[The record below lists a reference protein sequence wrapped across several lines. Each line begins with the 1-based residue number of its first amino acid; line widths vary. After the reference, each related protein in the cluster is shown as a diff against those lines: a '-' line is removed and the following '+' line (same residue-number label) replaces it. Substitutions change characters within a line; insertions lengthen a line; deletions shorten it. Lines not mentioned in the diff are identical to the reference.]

1 MLLTFWTALALGQS
15 RPPAAGETSKPFVLG
30 RVEQLPSKVL
40 AETRTL
46 NIYLPEG
53 YQPGDTARYP
63 VIYLLDGSADENFIH
78 VVGLVQF
85 NKFPWIERLPKS
97 IVVGIANVDRQR
109 DFTYPTRDAADK
121 KRYATAGHSDKFI
134 TFLEQELQLYINRK
148 YRTNASRT
156 IIGQSLA
163 GLLATDFYLKSRLY
177 SANTSLLVPAFG
189 GMMPRCWR

>member
-1 MLLTFWTALALGQS
+1 MDGAGPGAIAPAGCRGNEQAVRARQS
-15 RPPAAGETSKPFVLG
+15 RAAAFQSVG
-30 RVEQLPSKVL
+30 RNPDAK
-40 AETRTL
+40 
-46 NIYLPEG
+46 IYLPEG

-63 VIYLLDGSADENFIH
+63 VIYLLDGSADEDFIH

-85 NKFPWIERLPKS
+85 NTFPWIKRLPKS

-109 DFTYPTRDAADK
+109 DFTYPTRDAVDE
-121 KRYATAGHSDKFI
+121 KRYATAGHFDKFI
-134 TFLEQELQLYINRK
+134 TFLEQELQPYINRK

-163 GLLATDFYLKSRLY
+163 GLLATEFYLKSRLY
-177 SANTSLLVPAFG
+177 SASTSLLVPAFG